1 MDGNGRWAQAR
12 GLSRSEG
19 HAAGAESLR
28 ATLRAAKGEGIE
40 YLSFYTFSS
49 ENWKRSAQE
58 VGAIMSLMS
67 SNITEAMPEFLDN
80 KIRFR
85 VIGDRASLSESLV
98 KQIEE
103 AEKATEQF
111 TELTMV
117 LLFSYSGK
125 WDIEQAA
132 ERYAQA
138 RARGVDAPFESYL
151 ATAGIPDPDLLIR
164 TGGERRISNY
174 MLWQCAY
181 TELYFTE
188 KLWPDF
194 REDDFRI
201 ALDDFRSRDRRYGRV
216 K

>member
-28 ATLRAAKGEGIE
+28 ATLRAAHEEGIK

-67 SNITEAMPEFLDN
+67 ANITEAIPEFMEN

-85 VIGDRASLSESLV
+85 VIGDRAGIPESLV
-98 KQIEE
+98 RQIED
-103 AEKATEQF
+103 AEKLTEQF

-132 ERYAQA
+132 GRYAED
-138 RARGVDAPFESYL
+138 RARGIEAPFESYL

-164 TGGERRISNY
+164 TGGEQRISNY

-181 TELYFTE
+181 SELYFTE

-194 REDDFRI
+194 RGEDFRI
-201 ALDDFRSRDRRYGRV
+201 ALDSFRSRDRRYGRV

>member
-138 RARGVDAPFESYL
+138 RTRGEIAPFESYL